1 MAAQQ
6 EKRTKTTKRHNR
18 GLWNSR
24 QCHKLRIGLLRS
36 LIKGLSL
43 YFMLRSLIKGLSL
56 YFKSLANRGC
66 LGEPEIRDFRVAERF
81 HPVTEGK

>member
-1 MAAQQ
+1 VAAQQ

-43 YFMLRSLIKGLSL
+43 YFNPKSEVELRLS
-56 YFKSLANRGC
+56 
-66 LGEPEIRDFRVAERF
+66 
-81 HPVTEGK
+81 

>member
-43 YFMLRSLIKGLSL
+43 YF
-56 YFKSLANRGC
+56 KSLANRGC